1 MFNTLNNF
9 SRKSDRY
16 GDVHFISFLGAT
28 LARLAYFD
36 DNKFLNQYTAIMG
49 PVIYEQ
55 LLADIDSVDAN
66 NLRELLNDEKI
77 FNLNNKENRQK
88 GGLNLW
94 GPRKKVVQPVNDPNQ
109 QVVGGPHLLD
119 IAHDRTDLKKDQEI
133 AKMGPPSILKSVSGP
148 EKTSEHPLMPQ
159 KEKSILPQAYP
170 IPSAEKISL
179 ADSIVNLDGYTY
191 DYNGKKYIDFIGLG
205 MPQNINILNGEIKG
219 RPDYP
224 VPGTP
229 PRAGTVKYI
238 SIGWSNYGEIY
249 VVADKR
255 MPHTLFLLFRGTY
268 SAKTAALYSKP
279 TSIVPL
285 TVCKDKNGNPEA
297 FLYGIFK
304 PSSEMI
310 HTIVEAMRY
319 LSTTFLNAT
328 KEKPVK
334 IFTAGHS
341 LGGGTCSNFAYLWM
355 GIKKTAPY
363 NGPEYSMLADNIV
376 CISLGAPRVMSSSVA
391 KKFCKFVAEGK
402 ILFLRITT
410 RGDPVPALPPK
421 TGFQHPCSEDEKM
434 RKVVSEDCNSL
445 LIMRPTP
452 NVNYKGD
459 LDCQNYKTRAY
470 IPNMASHTIY
480 LDILHTNAVNIP
492 KFFKGIGISQEV
504 SRGPNGST
512 VCRLVMGENTQP
524 NEYKYQAVFFDVNK
538 AREKPTN
545 IDAAQEI
552 ELTKIGPQQ
561 GGRHRLA
568 GGIGGPVAEDRRM
581 TFAAFNVL
589 MNKMVPLSGN
599 FCPQKPPQPEAMV
612 NPFNAQIMPDLS
624 CPGAVVTGGRNKIDS
639 YKKKLTRNITR
650 KRSSSRKRNTR
661 RARR

>member
-49 PVIYEQ
+49 PVIYPQ

-77 FNLNNKENRQK
+77 FNLNNEENKQK

-94 GPRKKVVQPVNDPNQ
+94 GPRKKVVDPNQ

-119 IAHDRTDLKKDQEI
+119 IATDRIDLKKDQET
-133 AKMGPPSILKSVSGP
+133 AKMAPPSILKSVSGP

-159 KEKSILPQAYP
+159 KENSILPQAYP
-170 IPSAEKISL
+170 IPTAKKISV
-179 ADSIVNLDGYTY
+179 AESIVNFDGYTY
-191 DYNGKKYIDFIGLG
+191 DYNGKKYIDFIALG
-205 MPQNINILNGEIKG
+205 MPQNINILNREIKG
-219 RPDYP
+219 TPNYP
-224 VPGTP
+224 VPGIP

-341 LGGGTCSNFAYLWM
+341 LGSAMCTIFSYLWM

-376 CISLGAPRVMSSSVA
+376 CISLGGPRCMSSSVA

-434 RKVVSEDCNSL
+434 RKVVSEDCNSQ

-470 IPNMASHTIY
+470 ILNVASHTIY
-480 LDILHTNAVNIP
+480 LDILHANAVDIP
-492 KFFKGIGISQEV
+492 KFFKGIGIAQEV

-512 VCRLVMGENTQP
+512 VCRLIMGENIRNPQTKDYT
-524 NEYKYQAVFFDVNK
+524 YKAVFFDVNK
-538 AREKPTN
+538 SREKPTN

-552 ELTKIGPQQ
+552 EMTKIGPKQ
-561 GGRHRLA
+561 GGGTWL
-568 GGIGGPVAEDRRM
+568 GGPVAEDRRM
-581 TFAAFNVL
+581 TFEAFNVL
-589 MNKMVPLSGN
+589 MRKMVTLSGN
-599 FCPQKPPQPEAMV
+599 LCPQKPPQPEAMV
-612 NPFNAQIMPDLS
+612 NPFNAKIMPDLS
-624 CPGAVVTGGRNKIDS
+624 CPGAVVTGGRNKRS
-639 YKKKLTRNITR
+639 RHITR

>member
-94 GPRKKVVQPVNDPNQ
+94 GSKQTKTATKPLTNIIEQNPR
-109 QVVGGPHLLD
+109 G
-119 IAHDRTDLKKDQEI
+119 
-133 AKMGPPSILKSVSGP
+133 
-148 EKTSEHPLMPQ
+148 
-159 KEKSILPQAYP
+159 
-170 IPSAEKISL
+170 SANFDE
-179 ADSIVNLDGYTY
+179 YTY
-191 DYNGKKYIDFIGLG
+191 DYNGKKYIDFIGLE

-229 PRAGTVKYI
+229 PSPSTVKYI

-255 MPHTLFLLFRGTY
+255 MPQTLFLLFRGTY

-341 LGGGTCSNFAYLWM
+341 LGGGTCTNFAYLWM

-391 KKFCKFVAEGK
+391 KKFCKFVDEGK

-421 TGFQHPCSEDEKM
+421 TGFQHPCSEDEAM

-470 IPNMASHTIY
+470 VPNPASHTIY
-480 LDILHTNAVNIP
+480 LDILYANAVDIP
-492 KFFKGIGISQEV
+492 KFFKGMGISQEV
-504 SRGPNGST
+504 SRGSNGT
-512 VCRLVMGENTQP
+512 TICRLIMGENTQS

-538 AREKPTN
+538 SREKPSN

-561 GGRHRLA
+561 GGRHRLV

-581 TFAAFNVL
+581 TFAAFNSLVRA
-589 MNKMVPLSGN
+589 MVPLSGN
-599 FCPQKPPQPEAMV
+599 FCPQKPPNQASMV
-612 NPFNAQIMPDLS
+612 NPFNAEIMPDLS
-624 CPGAVVTGGRNKIDS
+624 CPVAVVTGGR
-639 YKKKLTRNITR
+639 KKRTRHITR

-661 RARR
+661 RAR